1 MRILAK
7 VAVAGLLTPMA
18 LILIGGLNIS
28 HDFPEL
34 SMFGDS
40 GRTGVHVRDQTDA
53 SQPVFF
59 VTRWES
65 RDPTRFDIV
74 HTPDGAPAAM
84 SHATM
89 TTEIRNGDQVTSM
102 TALCPRSQEYCQPV
116 ITARIGDG
124 AVATVTVIDYDASG
138 AEIGRATDRY
148 ELRRRWSISLRFL
161 DTMMSV

>member
-1 MRILAK
+1 MRVVTKIIMAS
-7 VAVAGLLTPMA
+7 VLTPAA
-18 LILIGGLNIS
+18 LILVGGLNVS
-28 HDFPEL
+28 YDFPNL

-40 GRTGVHVRDQTDA
+40 GRTGIHVRDQTDA

-74 HTPDGAPAAM
+74 HTPDGARAAM
-84 SHATM
+84 DHATM
-89 TTEIRNGDQVTSM
+89 TTEIRNGGQVTSM

-138 AEIGRATDRY
+138 AVIGRVTDRY
-148 ELRRRWSISLRFL
+148 ELRRRWSVSLRFW